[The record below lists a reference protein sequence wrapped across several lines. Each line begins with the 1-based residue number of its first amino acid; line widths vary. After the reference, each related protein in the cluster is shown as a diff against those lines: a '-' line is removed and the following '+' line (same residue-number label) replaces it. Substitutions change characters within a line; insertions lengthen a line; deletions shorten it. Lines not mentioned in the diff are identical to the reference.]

1 VDDTLYK
8 VPKQRFVNG
17 SSFFRDMFKLPQ
29 GDGVVEGKDDDH
41 PIRLPDTIV
50 KAEFETLIK
59 AIYSSSMYVPHKRKL
74 WHILINCHHRGED
87 LDDFKKEDWMC
98 CLKLSTLWDFKRLRQ
113 LSIARLS
120 NKSMPAPVLPNI
132 NIAASPAEKLALGM
146 QYRVP
151 DWVQGVS
158 ELVKTSHLSFTVD
171 DKALLGSE
179 AILHVWQIREDVRAD
194 WERQSREGH
203 IICSRGHGSGYMRA
217 RSTNIGEWRTVV
229 SCTSCGNSWTADL
242 NDTAQTLSMIE
253 AAIRERFRD
262 AYEVDDDAISTVG
275 S

>member
-1 VDDTLYK
+1 
-8 VPKQRFVNG
+8 
-17 SSFFRDMFKLPQ
+17 
-29 GDGVVEGKDDDH
+29 VEGKDDDH

-120 NKSMPAPVLPNI
+120 NKPLPAPAVPDFAV
-132 NIAASPAEKLALGM
+132 AASPAEKLALGM
-146 QYRVP
+146 KYRVP
-151 DWVQGVS
+151 DWIRDGVS
-158 ELVKTSHLSFTVD
+158 ALVKTSHLTFTAD
-171 DKALLGSE
+171 EKALLGTE
-179 AILHVWQIREDVRAD
+179 AIIHVWEIREEVRAD
-194 WERQSREGH
+194 WEQQVQTGMLL
-203 IICSRGHGSGYMRA
+203 CPRGHSSTYMRT
-217 RSTNIGEWRTVV
+217 RSMNIGEWRTVV
-229 SCTSCGNSWTADL
+229 TCAGCGVGTTVDL
-242 NDTAQTLSMIE
+242 NDTAQTQSIIE
-253 AAIRERFRD
+253 AAIQERFRD